1 MQGPQEIEE
10 DSIVIVQGEVQ
21 ELYPTGLTFMNRI
34 LLTLQKSKT
43 VKIWLKLLIPL
54 KMAYSCFLVHVEI
67 WPFQISYKIMLI
79 TSIDR
84 RFVRVICR
92 QSLRVKT
99 CPIGIFYL
107 FFSVETNVLASTVQC
122 DLIPAFLPN
131 NVTESCLRVLNART
145 DLTKVVILIHG
156 FLNSF
161 QTSWLHQMQADI
173 QELEPHTAIIVSYFT
188 GTSLYGMVRY
198 TKCIHYGCHW
208 AYIAHFMKYVFFK
221 WAIPGLFFV
230 YFCYF
235 QINITIFTTNICE
248 KMSIQYT
255 QVGWGGCVT

>member
-1 MQGPQEIEE
+1 
-10 DSIVIVQGEVQ
+10 
-21 ELYPTGLTFMNRI
+21 MNRI
-34 LLTLQKSKT
+34 LQTLQKSKT

-221 WAIPGLFFV
+221 WAIPGLFFFFLV
-230 YFCYF
+230 FSNKHYNFY
-235 QINITIFTTNICE
+235 N
-248 KMSIQYT
+248 KYM
-255 QVGWGGCVT
+255 